1 MLFFGLIHVV
11 GLSLFGI
18 FHQQPIVTEN
28 YTRLITNIV
37 SGGVGIVAGNAI
49 VIIAESQWKR
59 LSLPSWYGWLSIILN
74 TLSIVTVF
82 VLFGNENVPRGIR
95 ERISIYLFVYWQIVT
110 GLLLL
115 LMNRTKQE
123 WSTISGQLN
132 PV

>member
-1 MLFFGLIHVV
+1 M
-11 GLSLFGI
+11 
-18 FHQQPIVTEN
+18 
-28 YTRLITNIV
+28 
-37 SGGVGIVAGNAI
+37 AGNAI